1 MSREHGDV
9 INSRSAKEIAAFC
22 HTLAQELRLTL
33 AYDVTLDHVLSPEH
47 IEDPYGVTMSVT
59 QPFEEYLQIYFTRE
73 EVLGYATGETKAAV
87 QNKIRT
93 DLEAHIRIRDSH
105 Q

>member
-1 MSREHGDV
+1 MFVGCLQRMWAPPQRMWARGGTYLQTMWAQSRLVCGPEG
-9 INSRSAKEIAAFC
+9 
-22 HTLAQELRLTL
+22 LRLWAAT
-33 AYDVTLDHVLSPEH
+33 
-47 IEDPYGVTMSVT
+47 VT